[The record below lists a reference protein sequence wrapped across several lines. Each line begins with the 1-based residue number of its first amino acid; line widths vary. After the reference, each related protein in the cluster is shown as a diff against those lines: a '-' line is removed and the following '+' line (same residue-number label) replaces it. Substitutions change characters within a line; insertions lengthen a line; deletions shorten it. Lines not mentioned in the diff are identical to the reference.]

1 MKKSDINTVLKNQG
15 IGYVKIHDGSMT
27 GKCYTDW
34 NGKRVKGI
42 RGGSVGPMTATSAAS
57 DKTKSVLS
65 TLEKDLK
72 DLGMIEKDGHL
83 ESKDGKIK
91 MRISVSMYPQYSRSM
106 GYDDAYQTAYIVP
119 EFI

>member
-1 MKKSDINTVLKNQG
+1 
-15 IGYVKIHDGSMT
+15 
-27 GKCYTDW
+27 
-34 NGKRVKGI
+34 
-42 RGGSVGPMTATSAAS
+42 
-57 DKTKSVLS
+57 
-65 TLEKDLK
+65 
-72 DLGMIEKDGHL
+72 MIEKDGHL